1 MFHACICTSSLKFLY
16 LQLAET
22 TCMQPY
28 YYCIEAVLQTGLFA
42 LSGHC
47 DEISLS
53 RALDR
58 RDHGRITLVLL
69 NKTPQPFPC
78 NLQTQNSSPQTSTIT
93 HRTTTLQ
100 YSFISPPRQ
109 THVTYVAFNVL
120 DDPIKSVSLRRGDG
134 PTGGTML
141 FSFQEPIWPIDWKRP
156 FQMMAGWHEP
166 CTVVPL

>member
-42 LSGHC
+42 LSVHC

-120 DDPIKSVSLRRGDG
+120 YDLCLSPQGRWSNRRHYAFQLPGTDLAERLETTVSHLPNDSG
-134 PTGGTML
+134 
-141 FSFQEPIWPIDWKRP
+141 
-156 FQMMAGWHEP
+156 MA
-166 CTVVPL
+166 